1 MWRREWSIVTAAR
14 LVGEV
19 LSVWMSTIESKPCTD
34 AGTPLVPGHR
44 NQSRENGT
52 LQESMHTEQGGGK
65 IWWLRLKTR
74 PVLVLFM

>member
-19 LSVWMSTIESKPCTD
+19 LSVWMSTIESEPCTD

-44 NQSRENGT
+44 NQSRERT
-52 LQESMHTEQGGGK
+52 VHYKRVCILYKVVEKFGG
-65 IWWLRLKTR
+65 
-74 PVLVLFM
+74 